1 MAIIE
6 KKIKLV
12 GSKGSKSLIALFDS
26 GASYSHIKPKLAEEL
41 GIVESLPQPIRLATA
56 KNGEEVVTKARVTL
70 DFWIDGYR
78 FSDEF
83 MVVEEL
89 SEDVI
94 IGVTSMQKWRMKL
107 DFEKE
112 EIIIDPRVTKLRLT

>member
-6 KKIKLV
+6 KRIKLV

-26 GASYSHIKPKLAEEL
+26 GASYSHIRPELAQEL
-41 GIVESLPQPIRLATA
+41 EIITPLPQPIRLATA
-56 KNGEEVVTKARVTL
+56 KSGEEVEAKSRVTL
-70 DFWIDGYR
+70 DFWIDEYR

-83 MVVEEL
+83 MVIEGL

-94 IGVTSMQKWRMKL
+94 IGVKTMQAWRMKL

-112 EIIIDPRVTKLRLT
+112 KVIIDPRVTKLRLI

>member
-6 KKIKLV
+6 KRIKLV
-12 GSKGSKSLIALFDS
+12 GSKGSKDLIALFDS
-26 GASYSHIKPKLAEEL
+26 GASYSHIKPELAEEL
-41 GIVESLPQPIRLATA
+41 GIVEALPQPIRLVTA
-56 KNGEEVVTKARVTL
+56 KSGEEVEAKSAVRL
-70 DFWIDGYR
+70 DFWIDEYR

-83 MVVEEL
+83 MVVEGL

-94 IGVTSMQKWRMKL
+94 IGVKTMQAWRMKL

-112 EIIIDPRVTKLRLT
+112 EVIIDPRVTKLRLL